1 MTLDNNRQQ
10 LSDAIRA
17 ASEHLDIAPVYIEK
31 DYWITKILQQLSRT
45 SQANNTVWKG
55 GTSLSKAYRLIDR
68 FSSDIDVAVLAE
80 GMKGNQIKNLISKVS
95 KGMTEGIPETDVP
108 GETSKGSHYRK
119 TYHSYTSTLSG
130 SDPRM
135 KLLGNYVIVEINSFA
150 NPYPY
155 VRLEIESFI
164 TQFLRETGRESL
176 IEELDMAPFEL
187 NVLDKRRTICEKLV
201 SLLRFSF
208 TSQPLDGLN
217 KKIRHFYDLHALVND
232 AECREY
238 LSQSFLQDLK
248 DLWQH
253 DQSVFD
259 TPDGWQG
266 KNIDEAPLIKDF
278 SRLWTDL
285 SEHYVEEL
293 GQLAYRPIPTPEEIA
308 KSLNELLQILYYFK
322 IDIKD
327 MKLTFDQKNM
337 IINTLDNSKKS
348 FAGLTLKFYD
358 PVIRQFAFICYV
370 KADSVYNKDT
380 IELSIR
386 NTLGTYFL
394 NIDNNK
400 LFIAK
405 SEL

>member
-130 SDPRM
+130 SDPRI

-232 AECREY
+232 AE
-238 LSQSFLQDLK
+238 
-248 DLWQH
+248 
-253 DQSVFD
+253 
-259 TPDGWQG
+259 
-266 KNIDEAPLIKDF
+266 F

-308 KSLNELLQILYYFK
+308 KSLNELLQILQGK
-322 IDIKD
+322 
-327 MKLTFDQKNM
+327 
-337 IINTLDNSKKS
+337 
-348 FAGLTLKFYD
+348 
-358 PVIRQFAFICYV
+358 
-370 KADSVYNKDT
+370 
-380 IELSIR
+380 
-386 NTLGTYFL
+386 
-394 NIDNNK
+394 
-400 LFIAK
+400 
-405 SEL
+405 

>member
-253 DQSVFD
+253 DQLVFD

-308 KSLNELLQILYYFK
+308 KSLNELLQILQGK
-322 IDIKD
+322 
-327 MKLTFDQKNM
+327 
-337 IINTLDNSKKS
+337 
-348 FAGLTLKFYD
+348 
-358 PVIRQFAFICYV
+358 
-370 KADSVYNKDT
+370 
-380 IELSIR
+380 
-386 NTLGTYFL
+386 
-394 NIDNNK
+394 
-400 LFIAK
+400 
-405 SEL
+405 